1 MEYMFSELQQKVVI
15 TKSNPI
21 YRVSDIVLQK
31 GPTWRDAA
39 EKILEVPGKYK
50 NTILYSY
57 LKLNSIDSSLDM
69 QLLNSVINDHGR
81 RCGYAVPR
89 PEDLVLHL
97 RLGDVMEPG
106 HPIGPERIN
115 SYLSKFFCWLK
126 DKISKGVNLG
136 FDRLVVCTAINYGG
150 FGGAYDYSQVSEI
163 ISRQLLGNALYEAQE
178 NGLSIDVKSSSNV
191 DEDLFFMWSSSHL
204 VPSNSEFSFLIANCA
219 ALERP
224 TNIYPHVFQAFTK
237 DRKNGKIKWSKNT
250 INHERKFFKGRMY
263 FKYLQKIVKMAR
275 QSRARIRLIMKENF
289 LKAVQGNYD

>member
-1 MEYMFSELQQKVVI
+1 MKYMFPELQRKVVV

-21 YRVSDIVLQK
+21 YRVSDIVLKK
-31 GPTWRDAA
+31 GPTWKNAA
-39 EKILEVPGKYK
+39 EKILENPGKYEK
-50 NTILYSY
+50 TILYSY
-57 LKLNSIDSSLDM
+57 LKLNGINSSLNI
-69 QLLNSVINDHGR
+69 QLLNSIISNRGR
-81 RCGYAVPR
+81 QCGYAVPR

-115 SYLSKFFCWLK
+115 SYLSEFFCWLK
-126 DKISKGVNLG
+126 DKVAKSTALD

-163 ISRQLLGNALYEAQE
+163 ISRQLLGNSLYEAQK

-224 TNIYPHVFQAFTK
+224 TNIYPHVFQAFNK
-237 DRKNGKIKWSKNT
+237 DCKNSKIKWSKGT
-250 INHERKFFKGRMY
+250 IVYEKKFFEGRAGD
-263 FKYLQKIVKMAR
+263 L
-275 QSRARIRLIMKENF
+275 
-289 LKAVQGNYD
+289 

>member
-1 MEYMFSELQQKVVI
+1 MFSDLQQKVVI

-21 YRVSDIVLQK
+21 YRISDIVLQK

-39 EKILEVPGKYK
+39 EKILEFPGKYK

-81 RCGYAVPR
+81 RYGYAVPR

-237 DRKNGKIKWSKNT
+237 DQQNGKIKWSKNK
-250 INHERKFFKGRMY
+250 IYHERKFFEGRAGE
-263 FKYLQKIVKMAR
+263 L
-275 QSRARIRLIMKENF
+275 
-289 LKAVQGNYD
+289 

>member
-1 MEYMFSELQQKVVI
+1 MFSELQQKVVI

-21 YRVSDIVLQK
+21 YRISDILLQK
-31 GPTWRDAA
+31 GPTWKDAA
-39 EKILEVPGKYK
+39 EKILEAPGKYK

-69 QLLNSVINDHGR
+69 QLLNSILNDCGR
-81 RCGYAVPR
+81 QFGYAAPR
-89 PEDLVLHL
+89 SKDLVLHL

-150 FGGAYDYSQVSEI
+150 FGGAYGYSQVSEI

-224 TNIYPHVFQAFTK
+224 TNIYPHVFLAFTK
-237 DRKNGKIKWSKNT
+237 DRKNGKIKWSKST
-250 INHERKFFKGRMY
+250 IEHEQKFIEGRAGD
-263 FKYLQKIVKMAR
+263 L
-275 QSRARIRLIMKENF
+275 
-289 LKAVQGNYD
+289 